1 MDDVHTIVI
10 KAHVFVEGKVQG
22 VVYRSWVKRMAEELK
37 VNGWVKNLD
46 DGRVEAIFEGPR
58 EKVDE
63 LIELCKIGS
72 EQAKVKHVDVIFED
86 PDGDYVQFV
95 IL

>member
-1 MDDVHTIVI
+1 MDEPNI
-10 KAHVFVEGKVQG
+10 KAHIFVEGKVQG

-46 DGRVEAIFEGPR
+46 DGRVEAIFEGKR
-58 EKVDE
+58 DKVDE
-63 LIELCKIGS
+63 LIELCKQGS
-72 EQAKVKHVDVIFED
+72 PNAKVAHVDVIFEE
-86 PDGDYVQFV
+86 PEGDYVQFV